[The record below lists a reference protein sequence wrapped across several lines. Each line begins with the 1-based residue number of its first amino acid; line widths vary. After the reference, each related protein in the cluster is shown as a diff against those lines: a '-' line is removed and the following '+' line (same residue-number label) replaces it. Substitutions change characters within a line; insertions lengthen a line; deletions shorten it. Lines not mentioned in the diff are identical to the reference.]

1 MLIELHHQDFHL
13 AKRHYDLAYETNS
26 EAYLPVLL
34 SLAKLYIRSIWHTLM
49 GGKDGL
55 NIWYPEDEETS
66 ELYML
71 FYSYLLL
78 NITERYRGEGDRRA
92 GA

>member
-1 MLIELHHQDFHL
+1 MDVREWSRRTAGTKLLLRFIHVTLIELRHQDFHL

-34 SLAKLYIRSIWHTLM
+34 SLGKLYIHSIWHTLM
-49 GGKDGL
+49 GGEDGL

-66 ELYML
+66 E
-71 FYSYLLL
+71 F
-78 NITERYRGEGDRRA
+78 
-92 GA
+92 